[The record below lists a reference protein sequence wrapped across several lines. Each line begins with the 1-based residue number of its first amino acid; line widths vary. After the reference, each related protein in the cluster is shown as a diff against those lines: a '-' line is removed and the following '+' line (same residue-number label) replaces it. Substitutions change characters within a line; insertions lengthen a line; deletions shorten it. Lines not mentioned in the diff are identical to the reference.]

1 MRVRIRGARL
11 VDPRRRQ
18 EELADLLIADGRIV
32 GRGPA
37 PDFHADQT
45 IEAEGL
51 VVCPGLIDTFARL
64 REPGFEY
71 RATLASELEAAVG
84 GGITRVVTPPD
95 TDPPLDEAGLV
106 EMLRFR
112 SEALGLA
119 RVHPVGALTL
129 GLKGERLSE
138 MALLTEVGCVALG
151 QADVPIADSLSLFR
165 AFQYAATFDLPV
177 WLTASDPWLAAA
189 GCAHDGEVAARLGL
203 PGIPTCTETIALARL
218 LELARATG
226 VRLHVQHLSSAAS
239 LPLLAQAKASGLP
252 VSASVSALHLVC
264 SEHDIG
270 HFDTH
275 AHVIPP
281 LRSQVDRAALA
292 QAVAEGLI
300 DVIDSNHTPVDDDAK
315 AVPFA
320 ESEPGATG
328 LELLLPLTLAWA
340 RERGLD
346 LAAALAPITDHPA
359 RLLGREDVGHLGE
372 GAVADLCLFDPQ
384 ARWQVTPESLA
395 SLGKNTPLLGQ
406 TVQGRVVATLVA
418 GRPVFSR

>member
-18 EELADLLIADGRIV
+18 EEFADLLIADGRIV

-119 RVHPVGALTL
+119 RVYPVGALTL
-129 GLKGERLSE
+129 GLKGERLAE
-138 MALLTEVGCVALG
+138 MVLLTEVGCVALG
-151 QADVPIADSLSLFR
+151 QADVPIADTLSLFR

-203 PGIPTCTETIALARL
+203 PGIPACTETIALARL

-252 VSASVSALHLVC
+252 VSASVSALHLAC

-275 AHVIPP
+275 THVIPP
-281 LRSQVDRAALA
+281 LRSQADRAALA

-328 LELLLPLTLAWA
+328 LELLLPLTLAWG
-340 RERGLD
+340 REQGLG
-346 LAAALAPITDHPA
+346 LAEALAPITDHPA
-359 RLLGREDVGHLGE
+359 RLLGMEDTGHLGE

-406 TVQGRVVATLVA
+406 TVQGRVVATLVG